1 MGTWLSFLFASRQ
14 KTVVCIQELSRSG
27 LLQIV
32 DIGAADGAPAGL
44 ADLWSDSHVFTAEA
58 RPDANS
64 SFGGSTTV
72 LHGAVA
78 ETNATRTLFITAKP
92 QNSSLLRPND
102 DLLGQYLTRGE
113 FEVVETVEV
122 QTQTLWEC
130 LEAANTPRVDFIKL
144 DTQGTE
150 LEILRGARVDRLR
163 PLAVMVEIQFQPFY
177 QGAPPAS
184 EVLAFMRSHG
194 FGLYD
199 LRTSR
204 WVRSASRRSPG
215 FATGEIIWGDA
226 LFINEANCQSGE
238 QLVAQIALLV
248 TLGQPYTARTMCSRA
263 PAELRSRLERL
274 IDDHILHELRLGS
287 VLRKVRARTPRLRS
301 RH

>member
-1 MGTWLSFLFASRQ
+1 MSTRLSFAFASRQ
-14 KTVVCIQELSRSG
+14 STVSRIQDLSRG
-27 LLQIV
+27 CLLQIV
-32 DIGAADGAPAGL
+32 DIGAADGAPADL
-44 ADLWSDSHVFTAEA
+44 ADLWSKSHVFTAEA

-64 SFGGSTTV
+64 SVGRLTTV
-72 LHGAVA
+72 LHGAIA
-78 ETNATRTLFITAKP
+78 ETNATRTLFVTAKP

-102 DLLGQYLTRGE
+102 DLLGQYLTRGA
-113 FEVVETVEV
+113 FEVVETVDV

-130 LEAANTPRVDFIKL
+130 LEAAEATRVDLIKL

-150 LEILRGARVDRLR
+150 LEILKGARVDRLR
-163 PLAVMVEIQFQPFY
+163 PLAVMVEIQFQPY
-177 QGAPPAS
+177 YRGAPPAS
-184 EVLAFMRSHG
+184 EVLAFMSSLG

-226 LFINEANCQSGE
+226 LFINEANQQSGE

-248 TLGQPYTARTMCSRA
+248 ALGQPYTARALCSEA
-263 PAELRSRLERL
+263 PAELRSRLEEL

-287 VLRKVRARTPRLRS
+287 ILRKVRARTPRFRS